1 MRNVFKSTA
10 FILFLLTLT
19 SCSSYV
25 SQFHRELDRAE
36 KDDSSLDIEEDPTA
50 SLRRR
55 PKKTSLVYNNPEM
68 RTTKNTN
75 QLAPTVKRDYRPEKE
90 AQKRVTASDLT
101 DNGNDGSLWASNDQS
116 AFLFAS
122 NKNKSS
128 GDIVQINVQPRLR
141 NEITLELKKN
151 FPDNPFEKKPEAD
164 GKTTPPA
171 AVPGATPETAK
182 ATAQANDQT
191 ANEGGNDKIS
201 SVVIEEINR
210 DHLLVRG
217 RKYVLFKNKKRMVEV
232 QALVSRKAITDDDII
247 NSDEVIESSVQ
258 VVR

>member
-1 MRNVFKSTA
+1 MRNFLKSSS
-10 FILFLLTLT
+10 FLIFLLTLT
-19 SCSSYV
+19 SCASYV
-25 SQFHRELDRAE
+25 NQFHRELDRAE
-36 KDDSSLDIEEDPTA
+36 RRDDNSLDIEEDPTA
-50 SLRRR
+50 SVRNR
-55 PKKTSLVYNNPEM
+55 PRKSSVVYNNPEM

-75 QLAPTVKRDYRPEKE
+75 HLAPTVKREYKSEKE
-90 AQKRVTASDLT
+90 AQRRVTASDLT
-101 DNGNDGSLWASNDQS
+101 DNGSDGSLWASNDQS

-151 FPDNPFEKKPEAD
+151 FPDNPFDKKPDAE
-164 GKTTPPA
+164 GKTATA
-171 AVPGATPETAK
+171 ATPGANPETAK
-182 ATAQANDQT
+182 TAAQANDQT

-232 QALVSRKAITDDDII
+232 QALVSRKTISDDDMI